1 MIYVYSI
8 DDHPL
13 FISGVKS
20 AFDKEVDKV
29 EFVGSANSGSAAL
42 EELKDSFADIVI
54 LDMVMPEMNGVEVC
68 KRIKKQFPELK
79 IIIVTGE
86 TNTSLLFDAWM
97 AGADAILLKF
107 CGKQEL
113 HQTMTR
119 VLRGERIIGQNVPF
133 FFDQLEGGKGK
144 NTPELTQR
152 EEEVLKLLATGLT
165 RAEVADELHLSSA
178 AVNFHCKN
186 LFKKFNKNRIHSLL
200 AEARKLKIIS

>member
-13 FISGVKS
+13 FIDGVKS
-20 AFDKEVDKV
+20 AFDHEIDKV
-29 EFVGSANSGSAAL
+29 EFVGSANSGYKAL
-42 EELKDSFADIVI
+42 EELKDSVADVVL
-54 LDMVMPEMNGVEVC
+54 LDIVMPEINGIETC
-68 KRIKKQFPELK
+68 KRIKKLYPELK
-79 IIIVTGE
+79 VIILTGE
-86 TNTSLLFDAWM
+86 TESSLLFDVWM
-97 AGADAILLKF
+97 AGSDAILLKY

-133 FFDQLEGGKGK
+133 FFNQLEGAKDK
-144 NTPELTQR
+144 NTPDLTQR

-165 RAEVADELHLSSA
+165 RSEVADQLHLSSA

>member
-13 FISGVKS
+13 FIDGVRS
-20 AFDKEVDKV
+20 AFSQEGDKV
-29 EFVGSANSGSAAL
+29 EFVGSANSGYVAL
-42 EELKDSFADIVI
+42 EELSDSVADIVL
-54 LDMVMPEMNGVEVC
+54 LDIVMPEINGIETC
-68 KRIKKQFPELK
+68 KRVKKQYPELK
-79 IIIVTGE
+79 VIILTGE
-86 TNTSLLFDAWM
+86 TESSLLFDVWM
-97 AGADAILLKF
+97 AGADAILLKY

-133 FFDQLEGGKGK
+133 FFDQIDAGKDK
-144 NTPELTQR
+144 DTPELTQR

-165 RAEVADELHLSSA
+165 RSEVADQLHLSSA

>member
-13 FISGVKS
+13 FIDGVRS
-20 AFDKEVDKV
+20 AFNQEIDKV
-29 EFVGSANSGSAAL
+29 EFVGSANSGYIAL
-42 EELKDSFADIVI
+42 DELKESVADIVL
-54 LDMVMPEMNGVEVC
+54 LDIIMPEINGIETC
-68 KRIKKQFPELK
+68 KKIKKQYPDLK
-79 IIIVTGE
+79 VIILTGE
-86 TNTSLLFDAWM
+86 TESSLLFDVWM
-97 AGADAILLKF
+97 AGADAILLKY

-133 FFDQLEGGKGK
+133 FFDQLEGAKDK
-144 NTPELTQR
+144 DRPELTQR

-165 RAEVADELHLSSA
+165 RSEVADQLHLSSA

-200 AEARKLKIIS
+200 AEARKMKIIS

>member
-13 FISGVKS
+13 FINGVKS
-20 AFDKEVDKV
+20 AFNQEVDKV
-29 EFVGSANSGSAAL
+29 EFVGSANSGYVAL
-42 EELKDSFADIVI
+42 EELKDSLTHIVL
-54 LDMVMPEMNGVEVC
+54 LDMVMPEINGVETC
-68 KRIKKQFPELK
+68 KRIKKQYPELK
-79 IIIVTGE
+79 IIILTGE
-86 TNTSLLFDAWM
+86 TDSVLLFDAWM
-97 AGADAILLKF
+97 AGADAILSKY
-107 CGKQEL
+107 CGKPEL

-133 FFDQLEGGKGK
+133 FFDQIEGAKDENK
-144 NTPELTQR
+144 PELTQR

-165 RAEVADELHLSSA
+165 RTEVADQLHLSSA

>member
-13 FISGVKS
+13 FIDGVKS
-20 AFDKEVDKV
+20 AFDHEIDKV
-29 EFVGSANSGSAAL
+29 EFVGSANSGYKAL
-42 EELKDSFADIVI
+42 EELKDSVADVVL
-54 LDMVMPEMNGVEVC
+54 LDIVMPEINGIETC
-68 KRIKKQFPELK
+68 KRIKKLYPELK
-79 IIIVTGE
+79 VIILTGE
-86 TNTSLLFDAWM
+86 TESSLLFDVWM
-97 AGADAILLKF
+97 AGSDAILLKY

-133 FFDQLEGGKGK
+133 FFDQLEGAKDK
-144 NTPELTQR
+144 NTPDLTQR

-165 RAEVADELHLSSA
+165 RSEVADQLHLSSA